1 MSLPKFTRL
10 ENFKQSRFWKRL
22 KSLEKKD
29 KDEESQTR
37 ISHLVSSVEEVA
49 KQSKY
54 ILNQIV
60 RYLPQYT
67 LHDDRHILNVLSLMD
82 WLTLDDVMKQLAPL
96 ECALCILAAYVH
108 DLGMALSDEEYG
120 KLDEPASPK
129 GEQYRRFR
137 DLYPEELRQIQ
148 RLMRTGNPADAKRAK
163 LIDGHILAE
172 YIRRTHADPSVN
184 RVNDWLEKI
193 KKETGEEKLFYCGN
207 YPYQFHLARI
217 GLSHNMPAG
226 WLRERLA
233 GSGSPDLFSHQV
245 GSDRVNLAFP
255 GLLLRLADIMD
266 FDATRARGSC
276 SGTLVSMTRL
286 ACVNGPST
294 WPSPGGDSSRARPV
308 FG

>member
-1 MSLPKFTRL
+1 MQNTS
-10 ENFKQSRFWKRL
+10 
-22 KSLEKKD
+22 
-29 KDEESQTR
+29 
-37 ISHLVSSVEEVA
+37 
-49 KQSKY
+49 
-54 ILNQIV
+54 
-60 RYLPQYT
+60 QYT
-67 LHDDRHILNVLSLMD
+67 LHDDQHILNVLSLMD
-82 WLTLDDVMKQLAPL
+82 WLTPPAVMKQLAPL
-96 ECALCILAAYVH
+96 KCALCILAAYVH

-120 KLDEPASPK
+120 KLDDPANPK
-129 GEQYRRFR
+129 GDHYRRFR
-137 DLYPEELRQIQ
+137 DRYPEELRQIQ

-172 YIRRTHADPSVN
+172 YIRTTHADPTVN

-233 GSGSPDLFSHQV
+233 GSDSPDRFSHLV
-245 GSDRVNLAFP
+245 GSDRVNFAFP

-276 SGTLVSMTRL
+276 SGTRVSMTRL

-294 WPSPGGDSSRARPV
+294 WPSPGGDSRRSLQV
-308 FG
+308 

>member
-1 MSLPKFTRL
+1 MSLPKFTRF
-10 ENFKQSRFWKRL
+10 ENFEESRFWKRL

-29 KDEESQTR
+29 KDKESQTR
-37 ISHLVSSVEEVA
+37 IRRLVSSVDEVA
-49 KQSKY
+49 KQSEF

-67 LHDDRHILNVLSLMD
+67 LHDKRHILNVLSLMD
-82 WLTLDDVMKQLAPL
+82 WLTPDDVMNQLAPL

-120 KLDEPASPK
+120 KLHDPANPK
-129 GEQYRRFR
+129 GEHYRRFR
-137 DLYPEELRQIQ
+137 DRYPEELRQIQ
-148 RLMRTGNPADAKRAK
+148 RLMRTGNPADAERAK

-172 YIRRTHADPSVN
+172 YIRTTHADPSVN

-233 GSGSPDLFSHQV
+233 GSDSPDLFSQQV
-245 GSDRVNLAFP
+245 GSDRVN
-255 GLLLRLADIMD
+255 
-266 FDATRARGSC
+266 FDVTDR
-276 SGTLVSMTRL
+276 
-286 ACVNGPST
+286 
-294 WPSPGGDSSRARPV
+294 SPG
-308 FG
+308 